1 MTDFGSQKLY
11 QDAHD
16 EPEIAERIELPIPDD
31 GEEYPTALPPTLDKL
46 INGYDTAPE
55 DDEWLLEPPDDSG
68 GASATLPKPSKKA
81 KDRRKWPPRRPK
93 SDSNRS
99 NRREYVAISVESA
112 GMITISAG
120 FWLIHPWCGLIVF
133 GLCLIL
139 IGMAISVGPP
149 NRDGQP

>member
-11 QDAHD
+11 QDARD
-16 EPEIAERIELPIPDD
+16 EPEIAERIELPIP
-31 GEEYPTALPPTLDKL
+31 EEEEFPTMLPPTLDKL
-46 INGYDTAPE
+46 VNGYDTAPE
-55 DDEWLLEPPDDSG
+55 EDDEWLAEPREDS
-68 GASATLPKPSKKA
+68 KPPKKA

-93 SDSNRS
+93 SGS

-149 NRDGQP
+149 TRDGQP